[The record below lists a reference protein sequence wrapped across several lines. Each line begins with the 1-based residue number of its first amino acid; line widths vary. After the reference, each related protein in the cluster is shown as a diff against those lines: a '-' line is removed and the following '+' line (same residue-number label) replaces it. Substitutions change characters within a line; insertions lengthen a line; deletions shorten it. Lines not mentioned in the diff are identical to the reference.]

1 MNPLKIEELVLNL
14 FALYRARQSF
24 TIHSSM
30 YLVSKTLRSIG
41 IPLNRWSSLLQTPF
55 FTVQGIDHDQSDSLF
70 IAKNFKRSFVSNIG
84 KNLQTL
90 DTLPFI
96 AIEINPIILPDRIG
110 KTYFKLESTILPTAT
125 RLLSKTPS
133 SCITVY

>member
-70 IAKNFKRSFVSNIG
+70 IAKNFKRS
-84 KNLQTL
+84 
-90 DTLPFI
+90 
-96 AIEINPIILPDRIG
+96 IE
-110 KTYFKLESTILPTAT
+110 YW
-125 RLLSKTPS
+125 
-133 SCITVY
+133 